1 MANYTYKDFEQ
12 LVKWGEK
19 AKAPK
24 APIASMMNEIQA
36 APYGDRMTAGDGQYG
51 TGGYGIVTASKRPE
65 NLLRDAVTS
74 GLNYGTLVVRWD
86 SSFQTGCWTWDEVLD
101 RHKVTVGGGFGAALR
116 SDLTRKQMLAAYRS
130 LLRHETWHG
139 IATLSP
145 GLVLDEL
152 RRRGLPFP
160 LHNQFE
166 DIRIEHL
173 ARTNDDGID
182 KRGKFNWARYIKMP
196 SKFDSA
202 VNYLNA
208 LSTAEL
214 SVNYA
219 SKKGKLRS
227 MWQIKEANKKL
238 LALCNY
244 NWTGAKPVTI
254 ALSDGIRLAHHT
266 PVRRGYKVE
275 TRALI
280 GEFAIPDLIH
290 RFYMTA
296 CYAKSALEICDL
308 VELWTRVF
316 GTGSGSGHKVTGT
329 INGETSDGEEGDYS
343 NDGEVPLETWIESAD
358 ADPANANPDEEDGI
372 TQTTKDLGKDPTS
385 DNVNPATGKCYP
397 SAIIQDN
404 PDAARLTDSELADY
418 RVFEVKP
425 TGGTGDRRCRQPIN
439 PDWSIVRRIVRTMR
453 GAISNADCCT
463 EDLGSTGR
471 RLHLPGVIVKDG
483 DNFTRTST
491 KPDGKITM
499 TVIIDMSGS
508 MADTWTNAGG
518 CEFVLALYKLH
529 REGIIDVRCWLTRS
543 WRCAKLPF
551 ARMSIGQICHIHPV
565 SYSEGYVGTLD
576 NADVSR
582 DMADSLVTIAW
593 SDGDLQDGDVSG
605 PGLRRA
611 GVDIIGCAPS
621 ERHVLDSRKLAD
633 LRKHFGRGYV
643 GKVEQLARRIIN
655 YIIQG
660 R

>member
-24 APIASMMNEIQA
+24 APIASLMNEIQA

-86 SSFQTGCWTWDEVLD
+86 FSFHTGCWTWDEVLD
-101 RHKVTVGGGFGAALR
+101 RHKVIVGGLFYDALR

-196 SKFDSA
+196 SKFDNA
-202 VNYLNA
+202 ANYLNA

-227 MWQIKEANKKL
+227 MWQIRESNKKL

-244 NWTGAKPVTI
+244 NWTGAETVTI
-254 ALSDGIRLAHHT
+254 AASDGINLACHAR
-266 PVRRGYKVE
+266 RRGRWTVE
-275 TRALI
+275 TSAVS
-280 GEFAIPDLIH
+280 GEYAIPELIH

-316 GTGSGSGHKVTGT
+316 GMGSGSGHKVTGT
-329 INGETSDGEEGDYS
+329 INGETSDGKKGCYS
-343 NDGEVPLETWIESAD
+343 NDGEVPLDEWIESAD
-358 ADPANANPDEEDGI
+358 GDPANANPDDEDGI
-372 TQTTKDLGKDPTS
+372 TQTGKDIGKDPTA
-385 DNVNPATGKCYP
+385 DNINPATGKCYP

-404 PDAARLTDSELADY
+404 PNDDQLTSSERAEIRIFTVPSTGVTVDGF
-418 RVFEVKP
+418 RREPVK
-425 TGGTGDRRCRQPIN
+425 
-439 PDWSIVRRIVRTMR
+439 PDWSIVRRIVRTLR
-453 GAISNADCCT
+453 GAVSNSDFCND
-463 EDLGSTGR
+463 DLGSTGR

-491 KPDGKITM
+491 APDGKITM

-508 MADTWTNAGG
+508 MADVWKTAGG
-518 CEFVLALYKLH
+518 CEFVLALYRLH
-529 REGIIDVRCWLTRS
+529 RDGIIDVRCWLTCS
-543 WRCAKLPF
+543 YRCAKLHLD
-551 ARMSIGQICHIHPV
+551 RMSIGQICHIFPRAD
-565 SYSEGYVGTLD
+565 SEGYVGTLNHD
-576 NADVSR
+576 DVSR

-593 SDGDLQDGDVSG
+593 SDGDLVDGDVSA
-605 PGLRRA
+605 PGLRRR
-611 GVDIIGCAPS
+611 GIDIIGCAPS

-633 LRKHFGRGYV
+633 LQKHFGRGYV

-655 YIIQG
+655 YVLQG